1 LQLIVLL
8 SAIQNLGIA
17 MSDQQMLLQLQQL
30 PEDLRKEVA
39 DFIGYLL
46 AKYKKNAAPQ
56 QEPEKKRFSQ
66 YRGSLKSG
74 LSVEEIDAQLNKL
87 REEWE
92 RPAC

>member
-1 LQLIVLL
+1 
-8 SAIQNLGIA
+8 
-17 MSDQQMLLQLQQL
+17 MSDQQILLQLQQL

-46 AKYKKNAAPQ
+46 AKYKKNAAHQ
-56 QEPEKKRFSQ
+56 QQPEKKRFSQ
-66 YRGSLKSG
+66 YRGSLKSE
-74 LSVEEIDAQLNKL
+74 LSVEEIDTQLHKL

>member
-1 LQLIVLL
+1 
-8 SAIQNLGIA
+8 